1 MNKDKS
7 RSVKDK
13 SKDKSRSV
21 KDMIN
26 IRNDYQ
32 NKFIQVLKKY
42 FIKYIKSLYMDSVKN
57 FQEKL
62 LEIPYWSEDKTEV
75 EYNKFIIYTE
85 LKFDLNEDEL
95 SKIIEI
101 IIGLNM
107 KILNTIFYNINVHI
121 PTLLT
126 VWYKCL
132 KKIAKFYYEN
142 PTMIKS
148 QNYVEEQQEQMTKI
162 ITNII
167 QKFIPIKHIIE
178 TVKNEN
184 IVKDMKQ
191 FDDEE
196 TADKDADKRTD
207 KCTDKRTDKDA
218 DKRTDKCTDK
228 RTDKSSDKGTDKS
241 KNKSSSEYTSS
252 DEDLSK
258 LNKISSKSYYY
269 ESDEDIN
276 EELSEEKLIN
286 LPRYM
291 SNKKFFYNNR
301 YSKPAKNEIDENFFD
316 EF

>member
-1 MNKDKS
+1 MNKDRSQSFENKS
-7 RSVKDK
+7 KDK
-13 SKDKSRSV
+13 RKDKSRSV

-26 IRNDYQ
+26 IRDNYQ

-42 FIKYIKSLYMDSVKN
+42 FIKYIKSLYIDSVKN

-207 KCTDKRTDKDA
+207 KCTDKRTDK
-218 DKRTDKCTDK
+218 
-228 RTDKSSDKGTDKS
+228 SSDKGTDKS

-286 LPRYM
+286 LPKYM